1 MGSALKDMDKG
12 DKVGRDRNAVVT
24 GPNGESRVT
33 DAWLTEE
40 GGFHGQLGWAFGFER
55 AGNG

>member
-12 DKVGRDRNAVVT
+12 DKVGRYRNAVVT
-24 GPNGESRVT
+24 GPNGESHVT
-33 DAWLTEE
+33 DACLAEE
-40 GGFHGQLGWAFGFER
+40 GGFHMQLRWAVGFER